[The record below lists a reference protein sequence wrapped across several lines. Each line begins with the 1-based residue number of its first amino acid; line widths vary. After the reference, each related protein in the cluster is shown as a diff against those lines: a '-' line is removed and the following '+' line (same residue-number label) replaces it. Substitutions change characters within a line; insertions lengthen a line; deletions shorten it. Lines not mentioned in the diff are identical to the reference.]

1 MKCKAFEELIQKK
14 LDGDIAPDDRRRLEG
29 HLADCA
35 DCRKALSQ
43 HEWIAE
49 TLAAASPAGEAR
61 VSAAVMERI
70 RARRPRLQWGLAVAA
85 AAACVVLAVLVLVG
99 RSASKPTQPS
109 VTIARQAGTISVR
122 VQALVSRAIPPI
134 ETPDVLGASRSVLEH
149 NVETLKEDARTTRE
163 MLAGTIEEFTRDLP
177 LL

>member
-1 MKCKAFEELIQKK
+1 MKCQAFEELIQRK

-43 HEWIAE
+43 YEWIAE
-49 TLAAASPAGEAR
+49 TPAAASPAGEAR

-85 AAACVVLAVLVLVG
+85 AACVVLAVLVLVG
-99 RSASKPTQPS
+99 RSGSKPTQPS

-122 VQALVSRAIPPI
+122 VQALVSRAVPPI
-134 ETPDVLGASRSVLEH
+134 ETPDVLGASKRVLEH
-149 NVETLKEDARTTRE
+149 NVETLREDARTTRE

>member
-1 MKCKAFEELIQKK
+1 
-14 LDGDIAPDDRRRLEG
+14 
-29 HLADCA
+29 
-35 DCRKALSQ
+35 
-43 HEWIAE
+43 
-49 TLAAASPAGEAR
+49 
-61 VSAAVMERI
+61 MERL
-70 RARRPRLQWGLAVAA
+70 RAKRPRLPWGLAVAA
-85 AAACVVLAVLVLVG
+85 AAACVVLAALALVG
-99 RSASKPTQPS
+99 RSGPRPTPPS
-109 VTIARQAGTISVR
+109 VTIARQARTISVR